1 MADEKDRKSL
11 EMRLT
16 KLEDAIAKLVQI
28 RKTADISAEEL
39 KTYLKVRDVVEDK
52 MCFCVPRP
60 AYYSC
65 YRCVRCYCYSCI
77 NECNCGPCGRGAS
90 GGFGGFSE
98 LGG

>member
-11 EMRLT
+11 EMRLA

-39 KTYLKVRDVVEDK
+39 KTYLKIRDALESK
-52 MCFCVPRP
+52 ICTCVPL
-60 AYYSC
+60 AC
-65 YRCVRCYCYSCI
+65 YRCVRCYCYRCI
-77 NECNCGPCGRGAS
+77 NECTCGPCGGGAG